1 MGKITEK
8 NTLPQPYDRTIKS
21 NLTGSNMIVMFLG
34 IDKLPS
40 IEENSYIVSVSDE
53 GVVYGS
59 CFIREN
65 QKDNVPIAVWGTNP
79 DTSHKDGF
87 LDSEKVNFQ
96 YITNGQVYDIDA
108 NIREKNRNNGTYIK
122 DDVLVVLDFTTKL
135 R

>member
-1 MGKITEK
+1 MQQVLHNLLSNAIKFTRQGKI
-8 NTLPQPYDRTIKS
+8 QIKGAVHQKLDDPS
-21 NLTGSNMIVMFLG
+21 QLILT
-34 IDKLPS
+34 
-40 IEENSYIVSVSDE
+40 VSVSDE

-65 QKDNVPIAVWGTNP
+65 QKNNIPIAVWGTNP
-79 DTSHKDGF
+79 DTPHKDGF